1 MKEYRVTEKQLE
13 KLGLYLE
20 ELSGVH
26 KDMMGDD
33 GCVNLRDLEDAKGK
47 LNETIRDL
55 GFLVEDIE
63 NQPLE
68 TRKEQKTLFEVV
80 GRSVSPIAT
89 CPWFSKYS
97 DAFRAAG
104 YRQPNSQCPRSNT
117 SGILLSC
124 EDCWR
129 RPAEP
134 LEGSNHAR

>member
-33 GCVNLRDLEDAKGK
+33 GCVNLRDLENVKGK

-63 NQPLE
+63 GQEVEAGKRPVTLLE
-68 TRKEQKTLFEVV
+68 AVGASAVISELCPGWSQLENTFEV
-80 GRSVSPIAT
+80 
-89 CPWFSKYS
+89 
-97 DAFRAAG
+97 AG
-104 YRQPNSQCPRSNT
+104 YKQPDSACPCGADGNQ
-117 SGILLSC
+117 LSC
-124 EDCWR
+124 SDCWNR
-129 RPAEP
+129 LAEP
-134 LEGSNHAR
+134 LEGSDHAR